1 VIIGPA
7 AVRRAPP
14 QLAKEEYMDT
24 ASLLVKAMA
33 EECRGLILEW
43 NKPELDLPEA
53 LQRKHLER
61 MCDRI
66 EQHAEDWSTARLNR
80 WIGFVQC
87 AMMAN
92 RILDIDAIKEMFDK
106 VKNAFGEANED
117 LLDHLDPSSPFEFD
131 IGGEG

>member
-1 VIIGPA
+1 
-7 AVRRAPP
+7 
-14 QLAKEEYMDT
+14 MDT
-24 ASLLVKAMA
+24 ASLLIKAMA
-33 EECRGLILEW
+33 EECRDLILRW

-53 LQRKHLER
+53 LQPKHLER

-66 EQHAEDWSTARLNR
+66 EQHAEDWPAARLHR

-92 RILDIDAIKEMFDK
+92 RMLDLDGIRAMFDK
-106 VKNAFGEANED
+106 VKNAYGETSED
-117 LLDHLDPSSPFEFD
+117 LLDHLDPGSAFKLD

>member
-1 VIIGPA
+1 VE
-7 AVRRAPP
+7 RTETP
-14 QLAKEEYMDT
+14 QLAEDEYMDT
-24 ASLLVKAMA
+24 ASLLIKAMA

-43 NKPELDLPEA
+43 NKPDLDLPEA
-53 LQRKHLER
+53 LQPRHLER

-66 EQHAEDWSTARLNR
+66 EKHADDWSTAKLHR

-92 RILDIDAIKEMFDK
+92 RMLDLSGIKAMFDK
-106 VKNAFGEANED
+106 AKNAYGESSED
-117 LLDHLDPSSPFEFD
+117 LLDHLDPEKSFEFD

>member
-1 VIIGPA
+1 MV
-7 AVRRAPP
+7 
-14 QLAKEEYMDT
+14 T
-24 ASLLVKAMA
+24 ASRLIKAMA

-43 NKPELDLPEA
+43 NKFDLDLPES
-53 LQRKHLER
+53 LQPRHLER

-66 EQHAEDWSTARLNR
+66 EKHAKDWSAVKLHR

-92 RILDIDAIKEMFDK
+92 RILDLDGIKAMFDK
-106 VKNAFGEANED
+106 VKNAYGETGEE
-117 LLDHLDPSSPFEFD
+117 LLDHLDPEDSFELD

>member
-1 VIIGPA
+1 
-7 AVRRAPP
+7 
-14 QLAKEEYMDT
+14 MDT
-24 ASLLVKAMA
+24 ASLLIRAMA

-43 NKPELDLPEA
+43 NGPDLDLPEA
-53 LQRKHLER
+53 LQPKSLER

-66 EQHAEDWSTARLNR
+66 EKHAEDWSTAKLHR

-92 RILDIDAIKEMFDK
+92 RILDLDGIKAMFDK
-106 VKNAFGEANED
+106 TKNAYGEASED
-117 LLDHLDPSSPFEFD
+117 LLDHLDPKDYFEFD